1 MAASLSL
8 VLSSCA
14 ISGLEFR
21 QDNRISITTPASL
34 SVVKVPFMLR
44 WTVKDFNYGPNTIQG
59 GNDYFAVFVDRQP
72 MPPGA
77 GLRVLGD
84 STCQATPGCP
94 NEAYLAENYVFLTAK
109 PRLLITSLP
118 ELLPSTTRKGTK
130 EDHEIVVVLMDST
143 NHRLGASSWYVD
155 FFTLFNNSQ

>member
-1 MAASLSL
+1 MAVSLSL

-14 ISGLEFR
+14 VSGLEFR

-44 WTVKDFNYGPNTIQG
+44 WTVKDFKYGPNTIKG

-72 MPPGA
+72 MAPGA

-94 NEAYLAENYVFLTAK
+94 NEAYLATNYVFLTAK
-109 PRLLITSLP
+109 PELQITSLP
-118 ELLPSTTRKGTK
+118 ELLPSTTRNGTK
-130 EDHEIVVVLMDST
+130 EDHQIVIVLMDGK
-143 NHRLGASSWYVD
+143 NRRLGESSWD
-155 FFTLFNNSQ
+155 AEFFTLFSNSA